1 MNTNWTEQN
10 IAELFDA
17 YDDWVENAFGYQP
30 LIAELT
36 CSYGKGISVLD
47 YGCGSGKVSRRL
59 RDDGFD
65 YVTGVDI
72 SPTMIEKAISAGTN
86 RLRFEQIHGP
96 NLPFPDNS
104 FEAVISCFLFI
115 NIPERRELVRITTE
129 VMRVLKP
136 GGSYYILDTH
146 PQTTGVDYP
155 TYRNGEHGISYQDGD
170 NRPVYLTIPGRQQ
183 PLEIVDKQWG
193 LSTYRNTFA
202 AAGLSLTTERNLPFD
217 NSQLPVHTNEFHTL
231 QDTKPYILLRA
242 TKQ

>member
-72 SPTMIEKAISAGTN
+72 SSTMIEKAISAGTN

-202 AAGLSLTTERNLPFD
+202 ATGLSLTTERNLPFD
-217 NSQLPVHTNEFHTL
+217 NSQLPVHTSEFRTL

>member
-1 MNTNWTEQN
+1 M
-10 IAELFDA
+10 
-17 YDDWVENAFGYQP
+17 ENAFGYQP

-72 SPTMIEKAISAGTN
+72 SSTMIEKAISAGTN

-217 NSQLPVHTNEFHTL
+217 NSQLPVHTSEFRTL

>member
-72 SPTMIEKAISAGTN
+72 SSTMIEKAISAGTN

-115 NIPERRELVRITTE
+115 NIPERRALVRITTE

-136 GGSYYILDTH
+136 GGSDHILDTH

-217 NSQLPVHTNEFHTL
+217 NSQLPVHTSEFRTL